1 MPAVT
6 TAVAAHKGIQPMP
19 QLTKPGLMQPNHSS
33 EATPLYDSLVAPIFK
48 SSRPRSIEQQL
59 QDLTPP
65 NRNMVLSLVR
75 HGQFVSR
82 MASFGAGLSSYSEL
96 LSQSHPQVSPDLR
109 ALAVAILERAA
120 PVPEQPEAKPVERT
134 PREKAADEL
143 YGPIPASP
151 RQQPNL
157 QPQPQSDFLERLT
170 ASESSGRADA
180 EITIADG
187 RRFVG
192 KLQFGEARMRDY
204 QRATGTTFTQEE
216 FKGDTALQD
225 RVAAWHL
232 ADIDKAISGLGDA
245 ANGYDSDGLR
255 AVAHLGGVSGMK
267 RFVRSKGEYNPADEL
282 GTSLQSYYDKF
293 SARGQTT

>member
-1 MPAVT
+1 
-6 TAVAAHKGIQPMP
+6 MP

-48 SSRPRSIEQQL
+48 SSRPRSTEQQL
-59 QDLTPP
+59 QDLTEAS
-65 NRNMVLSLVR
+65 RNTVLALVR

-82 MASFGAGLSSYSEL
+82 MASFGAELASYSEL

-109 ALAVAILERAA
+109 ALAAAILDKAA
-120 PVPEQPEAKPVERT
+120 PLPEQTEAKPVQQT

-151 RQQPNL
+151 SQQRN
-157 QPQPQSDFLERLT
+157 PQPQHQPDFLERLT
-170 ASESSGRADA
+170 ASESSGRSNA
-180 EITIADG
+180 EITVGDG

-192 KLQFGEARMRDY
+192 KLQFGEARLRDY
-204 QRATGTTFTQEE
+204 QRATGTTFTQDE
-216 FKGDTALQD
+216 FKADTALQD
-225 RVAAWHL
+225 QVASWHI

-245 ANGYDSDGLR
+245 AKGYDSDGLR

-267 RFVRSKGEYNPADEL
+267 RYVRSKGEYNPADEL

>member
-1 MPAVT
+1 MAGYG
-6 TAVAAHKGIQPMP
+6 A
-19 QLTKPGLMQPNHSS
+19 
-33 EATPLYDSLVAPIFK
+33 
-48 SSRPRSIEQQL
+48 
-59 QDLTPP
+59 DL
-65 NRNMVLSLVR
+65 
-75 HGQFVSR
+75 
-82 MASFGAGLSSYSEL
+82 ASYSEL

-109 ALAVAILERAA
+109 ALAVEILDKAA
-120 PVPEQPEAKPVERT
+120 PLPEQEAKPVERT

-151 RQQPNL
+151 SQQPNL

-170 ASESSGRADA
+170 ASESSGRGDA
-180 EITIADG
+180 EITVGDG

-192 KLQFGEARMRDY
+192 KLQFGEARLRDY
-204 QRATGTTFTQEE
+204 QRATGTTFTQDE

-232 ADIDKAISGLGDA
+232 ADIDKAIAGLGDA
-245 ANGYDSDGLR
+245 ASGYDRDGLR

-267 RFVRSKGEYNPADEL
+267 RYVRSKGEYNPADEL

-293 SARGQTT
+293 SARG